1 MPTPQPREHPMY
13 AYELHRA
20 AHAELVREAAAQ
32 RLGREAARA
41 AKAARRAGRHEHE
54 GRVSTGKDRFAQVA

>member
-1 MPTPQPREHPMY
+1 MF

-41 AKAARRAGRHEHE
+41 AKAARRTGRHEPE
-54 GRVSTGKDRFAQVA
+54 GRVSAGKDHYATVA

>member
-1 MPTPQPREHPMY
+1 MF
-13 AYELHRA
+13 AYELHRT

-41 AKAARRAGRHEHE
+41 AKAARRAGRQEPE
-54 GRVSTGKDRFAQVA
+54 GRVSAGKDHYATVA

>member
-1 MPTPQPREHPMY
+1 MF
-13 AYELHRA
+13 AYELHRT

-41 AKAARRAGRHEHE
+41 AKAARRSGRHGTE
-54 GRVSTGKDRFAQVA
+54 GRVSTGKDRYATVA

>member
-1 MPTPQPREHPMY
+1 MF

-41 AKAARRAGRHEHE
+41 AKAVRRAGRQEPE
-54 GRVSTGKDRFAQVA
+54 GRVSAGRDRYAQVA

>member
-1 MPTPQPREHPMY
+1 MFV
-13 AYELHRA
+13 YELHRA

-41 AKAARRAGRHEHE
+41 AKAARRAGRHEPE
-54 GRVSTGKDRFAQVA
+54 GRVSTGRDHYAQVA